1 MRQLTELQ
9 SQIQSFM
16 DFLAQIST
24 IIDQTVKRS
33 KHVYATAEDTDGL
46 MDQDI
51 KDVRGLCGFLCF
63 AVTLMINTFAG
74 LA

>member
-1 MRQLTELQ
+1 
-9 SQIQSFM
+9 
-16 DFLAQIST
+16 
-24 IIDQTVKRS
+24 
-33 KHVYATAEDTDGL
+33 

-51 KDVRGLCGFLCF
+51 KDVRGLRGFLCF